1 MTRQRKEMKP
11 SFFLQLN
18 PQTHSPALPTKKKN
32 GTSTLKPSSYIAF
45 MPPTYVHNPFSFCNH
60 KIPLQ
65 KTLCKSRNIKWIFAI
80 TKTLARI
87 WELRT
92 FNLKEPF
99 TIIRI
104 RNFTTLKHHNY
115 FAITWKVILSYKNG
129 IKTYEI
135 CFAGIT
141 KMSLKAR
148 LSKIVFFFFGNWTLI
163 KISKKWIEI
172 SKLLWGREM
181 NFK

>member
-1 MTRQRKEMKP
+1 MKL
-11 SFFLQLN
+11 SFSLQLIL
-18 PQTHSPALPTKKKN
+18 QTHFPPPTQLNKN

-60 KIPLQ
+60 KISFQ
-65 KTLCKSRNIKWIFAI
+65 KTLRKSRNIKWIFAI

-99 TIIRI
+99 TITRR
-104 RNFTTLKHHNY
+104 RNITTLKHHNY
-115 FAITWKVILSYKNG
+115 FAITWKVILCYKNG
-129 IKTYEI
+129 IKTYEFWFCKDRKNVFKGKTI
-135 CFAGIT
+135 QN
-141 KMSLKAR
+141 SL
-148 LSKIVFFFFGNWTLI
+148 SFFFSGNWTLI
-163 KISKKWIEI
+163 KISQKWIEI

-181 NFK
+181 NFT

>member
-1 MTRQRKEMKP
+1 MKMIASKVMTRQRKEMKP

-65 KTLCKSRNIKWIFAI
+65 
-80 TKTLARI
+80 
-87 WELRT
+87 LRT

-115 FAITWKVILSYKNG
+115 FAIT
-129 IKTYEI
+129 
-135 CFAGIT
+135 
-141 KMSLKAR
+141 
-148 LSKIVFFFFGNWTLI
+148 
-163 KISKKWIEI
+163 
-172 SKLLWGREM
+172 
-181 NFK
+181 